1 MKSLFILIYMGFF
14 VMTSESI
21 SQNNFSSDSLQFP
34 QVTSENLNG
43 KSFTLPNDFE
53 GKLNLVFIAF
63 IRGQQQQ
70 INTWFPTAQK
80 LKTTYPG
87 FRYYELPTISRL
99 NPVSRWFINQGMRSG
114 IRDEE
119 MRSITITLYLDKKEF
134 KQALNITSEET
145 ITLLLVNDQ
154 GNVVWRTTGSWTDE
168 KEQKMRH
175 VLNTQLD

>member
-1 MKSLFILIYMGFF
+1 MA
-14 VMTSESI
+14 ESVPDKI
-21 SQNNFSSDSLQFP
+21 AQFP
-34 QVTSENLNG
+34 KVSGSNLHGQKFN
-43 KSFTLPNDFE
+43 LPNDFE
-53 GKLNLVFIAF
+53 GELNIVIVAF
-63 IRGQQQQ
+63 LREQQQDV
-70 INTWFPTAQK
+70 NTWLPHVKEIHGENENIA
-80 LKTTYPG
+80 
-87 FRYYELPTISRL
+87 YYELPTIRNMNALSQ
-99 NPVSRWFINQGMRSG
+99 WFINQGMRSG